1 MGILDLRKKKSQ
13 NSDIACA
20 VQTSNG
26 SAHPYYQLSS
36 YMPINGE
43 SRVYVELRNAVPILD
58 VAINKIVRLC
68 EGFKFDT
75 GNERVNDMMNSYFE
89 SINVGGN
96 QKGITAFISNYLNQ
110 LLTFGT
116 AIGEIVLCDEGIYA
130 LYNSELSS
138 IELKR
143 AANGIDVDFYNYST
157 KLGRPNLVLYSVLNP
172 HPGDL
177 CGTSLLKGLPFISD
191 ILLEIYNTIGENW
204 KHAGNIRY
212 SVVCKPENNGAY
224 SNAGETAKT
233 VAKAWKDAMDS
244 NTVKDFVA
252 VGDVSVKVIGADNAV
267 LDSEIPVK
275 QLLEQ
280 IVAKTG
286 LPPFMLGLSWSSTER
301 MSTQQADILT
311 TELESYRRILEPVI
325 KKIGNM
331 YLALNGLPY
340 EAKVE
345 WKKITLQ
352 DECELAKAQLYTVQ
366 AEKIRK
372 ELNN

>member
-43 SRVYVELRNAVPILD
+43 SKVYVELRNAVPILD

-143 AANGIDVDFYNYST
+143 AANGIDVDFYNYGT

-172 HPGDL
+172 QPGDL

-191 ILLEIYNTIGENW
+191 VLLEIY
-204 KHAGNIRY
+204 
-212 SVVCKPENNGAY
+212 
-224 SNAGETAKT
+224 
-233 VAKAWKDAMDS
+233 M
-244 NTVKDFVA
+244 
-252 VGDVSVKVIGADNAV
+252 
-267 LDSEIPVK
+267 
-275 QLLEQ
+275 
-280 IVAKTG
+280 
-286 LPPFMLGLSWSSTER
+286 
-301 MSTQQADILT
+301 
-311 TELESYRRILEPVI
+311 
-325 KKIGNM
+325 
-331 YLALNGLPY
+331 
-340 EAKVE
+340 
-345 WKKITLQ
+345 
-352 DECELAKAQLYTVQ
+352 
-366 AEKIRK
+366 
-372 ELNN
+372 